1 MKQNL
6 LPILIHCQGFDWSI
20 YCNVLKIQ
28 GVVSSILFVN
38 EESGYHVLRL
48 DNDLVAVGITPTVSI
63 GAEYEF
69 MGEFQNNAKHGRQ
82 FAFREVKLVPPDN
95 EAKLLA
101 FLGGGL
107 ISGVGPATARK
118 IVKHFGMRT
127 IEVLQTNPAELAQ
140 IKGISPARAESI
152 GESYSEVQEMQS
164 VMMWLQRFEISLN
177 LALKIYQQYGKD
189 TVATVAKN
197 PYALIETIDGV
208 GFVTADAMAK
218 KLGVAYNGTF
228 RVRAGVVHI
237 LKVSAETDGDTYV
250 TLPDLLK
257 QCCRLLRIKM
267 EELTPTFNKIIEEL
281 CLDRVVVPVD
291 MDGVQG
297 LQLVRFFNAE
307 KAIAQKLLRLM
318 QDTKQPN
325 DIDDLIEHYQALQ
338 GITFH
343 ETQKEAIRQAVTSG
357 VTVITGGPGT
367 GKTTVIKAILYINN
381 ANEFSTLMLAPTGRA
396 AKRVEETTGQP
407 AMTIHRCLEKFS
419 HEPRE
424 SFITQDMVIVDEVS
438 MCDCILMSSLLRKI
452 LDGTKVVFIGDSD
465 QLPSVGAGN
474 VLADIIE
481 SGAVPTIRLTQVY
494 RTGEK
499 ATIAINAHRINNG
512 AMPLLDNQSS
522 DFFYVN
528 AESPEQIK
536 NEILGL
542 CSSRLPQ
549 YLGADTSKVQVLAP
563 LRQGVAG
570 VNNLNQNLQAI
581 INPPND
587 KKPELIYG
595 ETIFRVGDRVMHT
608 VNNYKQEW
616 VKNNE
621 EGKGVFNGDIG
632 KIIEINKMTGE
643 VTVKLEDGR
652 VTVYPR
658 SELSALTL
666 SYAIT
671 VHKSQGCEF
680 DAVVIPIATAAY
692 MIMTRNLL
700 YTAVT
705 RAKRLVVLVGKQ
717 ENIQRMVNN
726 TYTKTRNSCL
736 NKYLQYFKDMAY

>member
-1 MKQNL
+1 M
-6 LPILIHCQGFDWSI
+6 
-20 YCNVLKIQ
+20 
-28 GVVSSILFVN
+28 SSILFAN

-48 DNDLVAVGITPTVSI
+48 DNNLHAVGIAPAVTV
-63 GAEYEF
+63 GAEYELV
-69 MGEFQNNAKHGRQ
+69 GEFQNNAKHGKQ
-82 FAFREVKLVPPDN
+82 FAFKEIKLLPPDN

-107 ISGVGPATARK
+107 ITGVGPATARK
-118 IVKHFGMRT
+118 IIKHFGM
-127 IEVLQTNPAELAQ
+127 QTMEILRNNPAELAQ
-140 IKGISPARAESI
+140 VKGISPARAKSI
-152 GESYSEVQEMQS
+152 GENYLAVHEMQS

-177 LALKIYQQYGKD
+177 LSLKIYQQYGKD
-189 TVATVAKN
+189 TVATIAKN
-197 PYALIETIDGV
+197 PYVLIETIDGV
-208 GFVTADAMAK
+208 GFITADEMAK

-257 QCCRLLRIKM
+257 KCCRLLRINM
-267 EELTPTFNKIIEEL
+267 EALTPTFNQIVEEL

-307 KAIAQKLLRLM
+307 KAIAQKLLSLM
-318 QDTKQPN
+318 HENKQPT
-325 DIDDLIEHYQALQ
+325 DVDDLIEHYQTLQ

-343 ETQKEAIRQAVTSG
+343 ETQKAAIRQAVTGG

-367 GKTTVIKAILYINN
+367 GKTTVIKAILYINQ
-381 ANEFSTLMLAPTGRA
+381 ANDYSTLMLAPTGRA
-396 AKRVEETTGQP
+396 AKRVEEATGQS

-419 HEPRE
+419 HEPRD
-424 SFITQDMVIVDEVS
+424 SYITQDMVIVDEVS
-438 MCDCILMSSLLRKI
+438 MCDCLLMSSLLRKI

-481 SGAVPTIRLTQVY
+481 SGVVPVIRLTQVY

-512 AMPLLDNQSS
+512 EMPCLDNQSS
-522 DFFYVN
+522 DFFYIN
-528 AESPEQIK
+528 AETPEQIK
-536 NEILGL
+536 TEILGL

-549 YLGADTSKVQVLAP
+549 YLGSDSSKVQVLAP

-570 VNNLNQNLQAI
+570 VNNLNKNLQAM
-581 INPPND
+581 INPPRED
-587 KKPELIYG
+587 KTELIYG

-616 VKNNE
+616 IKHHE

-643 VTVKLEDGR
+643 ITVQLEDER

-680 DAVVIPIATAAY
+680 DAVVIPVATAAY

-705 RAKRLVVLVGKQ
+705 RAKRLVVLIGKQ

-736 NKYLQYFKDMAY
+736 NKYLQYFKDMPY

>member
-1 MKQNL
+1 M
-6 LPILIHCQGFDWSI
+6 
-20 YCNVLKIQ
+20 
-28 GVVSSILFVN
+28 SSILFAN

-48 DNDLVAVGITPTVSI
+48 DNNLNAVGIAPVISV
-63 GAEYEF
+63 GSEYEF
-69 MGEFQNNAKHGRQ
+69 IGEFENNAKHGKQ
-82 FAFREVKLVPPDN
+82 FAFKEIRLVPPDN
-95 EAKLLA
+95 EEKILA

-107 ISGVGPATARK
+107 IPGVGPATARK
-118 IVKHFGMRT
+118 IVKQFGM
-127 IEVLQTNPAELAQ
+127 QTMEILESRPQELAQ
-140 IKGISPARAESI
+140 IKGISATRAQSI
-152 GESYSEVQEMQS
+152 GAGYLEVREMQS
-164 VMMWLQRFEISLN
+164 VMMWLQRFEITLN
-177 LALKIYQQYGKD
+177 LSLKIYQQYGKD

-208 GFVTADAMAK
+208 GFITADNMAK
-218 KLGVAYNGTF
+218 KLGVAYNGAF

-237 LKVSAETDGDTYV
+237 LKISAETDGNTYM

-257 QCCRLLRIKM
+257 KCCRLLRINM
-267 EELTPTFNKIIEEL
+267 EDLTPTFNKIVEEL
-281 CLDRVVVPVD
+281 CLDRVVVSVD

-297 LQLVRFFNAE
+297 LQLVRFVNAE
-307 KAIAQKLLRLM
+307 KAIAQKLLSLM
-318 QDTKQPN
+318 QETKQPA
-325 DIDDLIEHYQALQ
+325 DVDDLIEHYQELQ

-343 ETQKEAIRQAVTSG
+343 ETQKEAIRQAVTGG

-381 ANEFSTLMLAPTGRA
+381 ANEYTTQMLAPTGRA
-396 AKRVEETTGQP
+396 AKRVEETTGQS

-419 HEPRE
+419 HEPRD
-424 SFITQDMVIVDEVS
+424 SYITQDMVIIDEVS
-438 MCDCILMSSLLRKI
+438 MCDCLLMASLLRKV

-481 SGAVPTIRLTQVY
+481 SGVVPTIRLTHVY
-494 RTGEK
+494 RTGDK
-499 ATIAINAHRINNG
+499 ATIAINAHRINRG
-512 AMPLLDNQSS
+512 EMPFLDNQSS
-522 DFFYVN
+522 DFFYIN
-528 AESPEQIK
+528 ADTPEQIK

-549 YLGADTSKVQVLAP
+549 YLGTDDSKVQVLAP

-570 VNNLNQNLQAI
+570 VNNLNQCLQAI
-581 INPPND
+581 INPPDSD
-587 KKPELIYG
+587 KAELVYG

-616 VKNNE
+616 IKNNE

-632 KIIEINKMTGE
+632 KIIEINKLTSE

-652 VTVYPR
+652 VTIYPR

-717 ENIQRMVNN
+717 ENVQRMVNN

>member
-1 MKQNL
+1 M
-6 LPILIHCQGFDWSI
+6 
-20 YCNVLKIQ
+20 
-28 GVVSSILFVN
+28 SSILFAN

-48 DNDLVAVGITPTVSI
+48 DNNLHAVGIAPSVTV
-63 GAEYEF
+63 GAEYELV
-69 MGEFQNNAKHGRQ
+69 GEFQNNAKHGKQ
-82 FAFREVKLVPPDN
+82 FAFKEIKLLPPDN

-107 ISGVGPATARK
+107 IAGVGPATARK
-118 IVKHFGMRT
+118 IIKHFGM
-127 IEVLQTNPAELAQ
+127 QTMEILRNNPAELAQ
-140 IKGISPARAESI
+140 VKGISPARAKSI
-152 GESYSEVQEMQS
+152 GENYLAVHEMQS

-177 LALKIYQQYGKD
+177 LSLKIYQQYGKD

-197 PYALIETIDGV
+197 PYVLIETIDGV
-208 GFVTADAMAK
+208 GFITADEMAK

-257 QCCRLLRIKM
+257 KCCRLLRINM
-267 EELTPTFNKIIEEL
+267 EALTPTFNQIVEEL

-291 MDGVQG
+291 MDGIQG

-307 KAIAQKLLRLM
+307 KAIAQKLLSLM
-318 QDTKQPN
+318 HENKQPT
-325 DIDDLIEHYQALQ
+325 DVDDLIEHYQTLQ

-343 ETQKEAIRQAVTSG
+343 ETQKAAIRQAVTGG

-367 GKTTVIKAILYINN
+367 GKTTVIKAILYINQ
-381 ANEFSTLMLAPTGRA
+381 ANDYSTLMLAPTGRA
-396 AKRVEETTGQP
+396 AKRVEEATGQS

-419 HEPRE
+419 HEPRD
-424 SFITQDMVIVDEVS
+424 SYITQDMVIVDEVS
-438 MCDCILMSSLLRKI
+438 MCDCLLMSSLLRKI

-481 SGAVPTIRLTQVY
+481 SGVVPVIRLTQVY

-512 AMPLLDNQSS
+512 EMPCLDNQSS
-522 DFFYVN
+522 DFFYIN
-528 AESPEQIK
+528 AETPEQIK

-549 YLGADTSKVQVLAP
+549 YLGSDSSKVQVLAP

-570 VNNLNQNLQAI
+570 VNNLNKNLQAM
-581 INPPND
+581 INPPRED
-587 KKPELIYG
+587 KTELIYG

-616 VKNNE
+616 IKHHE

-643 VTVKLEDGR
+643 ITVQLEDER

-680 DAVVIPIATAAY
+680 DAVVIPVATAAY

-705 RAKRLVVLVGKQ
+705 RAKRLVVLIGKQ

-736 NKYLQYFKDMAY
+736 NKYLQYFKDMPY